1 MYSPSF
7 TPEITNL
14 PFRLMG
20 ASVPPA
26 PRSGMIFNQR
36 LRRSPIGAIEPLRLS
51 TNAFSTHGK
60 LESNIQLRLFK
71 ANVAF
76 LKLKTGSGH
85 LNRVQTPW
93 NVLNLSIRCP
103 VQYPLRGCVHQFRI
117 NLGNSSTCH
126 VETRDVN
133 RPFWKVADFN
143 ALGTTYRDT
152 QHRRENSRSHDLIL
166 GSGRSAR
173 KRAERPRNR
182 TDSETDTS
190 SAPSTAAPR
199 QNSGRQIIESCRKT
213 TLWLGKRRLRK
224 RPPLRLL
231 AQAKSAKRT

>member
-1 MYSPSF
+1 MMYSPSF

-26 PRSGMIFNQR
+26 PRSGMTFNQR
-36 LRRSPIGAIEPLRLS
+36 LRRSPIGATEPLRLEYV
-51 TNAFSTHGK
+51 NAFSCTHGK

-93 NVLNLSIRCP
+93 NVLDLSIRCL
-103 VQYPLRGCVHQFRI
+103 VQYPLHGCVHQFRLFNVG
-117 NLGNSSTCH
+117 NLSTCH
-126 VETRDVN
+126 VEARDVN
-133 RPFWKVADFN
+133 RPSWKVTDFN

-152 QHRRENSRSHDLIL
+152 QHRRDDIRSHDLIL
-166 GSGRSAR
+166 GSGGSAR
-173 KRAERPRNR
+173 KRAEGHELIRKQTPPLR
-182 TDSETDTS
+182 TRQR
-190 SAPSTAAPR
+190 SAAAPR
-199 QNSGRQIIESCRKT
+199 QN
-213 TLWLGKRRLRK
+213 
-224 RPPLRLL
+224 
-231 AQAKSAKRT
+231 